1 MVKGWSVG
9 LGRAAASHLQ
19 ETIDGCCCGATF
31 SEGPDDERLSPAGI
45 TGDGHALVAGLVLT
59 VTCDIE
65 IGRALG
71 AVTVTE

>member
-1 MVKGWSVG
+1 MAKGWSVG

-19 ETIDGCCCGATF
+19 ETIDGCCGATF
-31 SEGPDDERLSPAGI
+31 SEGPDDERLFLAGI
-45 TGDGHALVAGLVLT
+45 TGAGHALVAGLVLT

-65 IGRALG
+65 IGRALD